1 MILPSTTQNS
11 CCETYKA
18 IAKAPGRAHN
28 CAQNVPLRCLRKEWV
43 SRPATGNCNGNEHQ
57 WPTIITHHYVSL
69 IRNQL
74 LRNPVS
80 YVSSAVQ
87 VKWVLVWCAIK
98 RESAQHLS
106 VPGFGI
112 GVKEDALV
120 EVQSEKPEEGGPR
133 DQPIPTWQPL
143 LDIKI

>member
-1 MILPSTTQNS
+1 MQI
-11 CCETYKA
+11 
-18 IAKAPGRAHN
+18 
-28 CAQNVPLRCLRKEWV
+28 
-43 SRPATGNCNGNEHQ
+43 
-57 WPTIITHHYVSL
+57 
-69 IRNQL
+69 
-74 LRNPVS
+74 
-80 YVSSAVQ
+80 
-87 VKWVLVWCAIK
+87 KWVLVWCAK

-143 LDIKI
+143 LDIKIVNNKDDRENNNDSKFIL